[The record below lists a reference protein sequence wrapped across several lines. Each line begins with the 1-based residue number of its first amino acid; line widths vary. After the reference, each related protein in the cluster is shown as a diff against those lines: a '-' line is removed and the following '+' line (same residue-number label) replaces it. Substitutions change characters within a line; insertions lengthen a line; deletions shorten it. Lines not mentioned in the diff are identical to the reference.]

1 MALIA
6 QDPTGSK
13 TWWRELTG
21 FLHDLFHSDEQ
32 AERRE
37 LLARA
42 AAERAERHKAERERT
57 EPAAPQW
64 LRLD

>member
-6 QDPTGSK
+6 QNSTGSR

-21 FLHDLFHSDEQ
+21 FLHDLLHSDEQ

-42 AAERAERHKAERERT
+42 AAERAERQKAERERA
-57 EPAAPQW
+57 ELAAPQW

>member
-1 MALIA
+1 MALIV
-6 QDPTGSK
+6 QDPSGPKS
-13 TWWRELTG
+13 WWRELTG
-21 FLHDLFHSDEQ
+21 FLYDLLHSEEQ

-42 AAERAERHKAERERT
+42 AAERARQDPK